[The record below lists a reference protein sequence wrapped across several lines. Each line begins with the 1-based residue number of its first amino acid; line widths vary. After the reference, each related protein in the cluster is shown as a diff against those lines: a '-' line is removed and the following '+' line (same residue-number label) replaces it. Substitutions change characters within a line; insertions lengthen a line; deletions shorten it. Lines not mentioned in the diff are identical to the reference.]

1 MAGVLATL
9 VSAPLIGG
17 DSYLHLLLDH
27 PLVQREIQEEH
38 KRLETSA
45 SLWDTERTGK
55 DVMVTPWPWWT
66 VGSCQM
72 QPLLNSSPPGEE
84 VRPLLGQSIRN

>member
-9 VSAPLIGG
+9 ASDPLIGG
-17 DSYLHLLLDH
+17 DSHLHLLLHH
-27 PLVQREIQEEH
+27 PLVQEEH

-55 DVMVTPWPWWT
+55 DVVVTPWPWWT
-66 VGSCQM
+66 VGSCHAA
-72 QPLLNSSPPGEE
+72 SA
-84 VRPLLGQSIRN
+84 

>member
-9 VSAPLIGG
+9 VSAPLIVG
-17 DSYLHLLLDH
+17 DSHLHLLLDH
-27 PLVQREIQEEH
+27 PLVQRETQGEH

-55 DVMVTPWPWWT
+55 EVVGTPWPGGQWEPFRC
-66 VGSCQM
+66 SLCAI
-72 QPLLNSSPPGEE
+72 LLPWEK
-84 VRPLLGQSIRN
+84 R

>member
-17 DSYLHLLLDH
+17 DSHLHLLLDH
-27 PLVQREIQEEH
+27 PLVQRATREEH

-45 SLWDTERTGK
+45 SLWDTEGTGK
-55 DVMVTPWPWWT
+55 P
-66 VGSCQM
+66 S
-72 QPLLNSSPPGEE
+72 
-84 VRPLLGQSIRN
+84 R